1 MIHHVKQSALQPFGG
16 EHKRAQ
22 EDVAEVA
29 HGGVGQPAL
38 HVPLANRHGAAEHD
52 AEHGHDQAD
61 RLRPG
66 AAHQIRAEAVVAE
79 TDDREGARLD
89 HRHRVQQGRDRGGG
103 YARRGQP
110 VMEGE
115 DGRLDAKAQETQHK
129 HGKEQLH
136 RRVLER
142 RDAAGDEV
150 GVAGEVHH
158 RGQREEGHRRAAQRV
173 VHILA
178 ARVDG
183 LRLHAVH
190 DQEQRCQGQQLVE
203 DVEGHQV
210 LGEGDAQRDRVAE
223 QVEAEEVVFP
233 ALVRHV
239 LKGVQRGKRPQ
250 EGHQPAK
257 DAPQPVE
264 LEADGEQVGQPEQ
277 RDGMRARRQ
286 YAPRDAGGGGERRG
300 HGQRVAGPHVAGP
313 PDEQRDRA
321 QNGQQNG
328 NQQHISARLSF
339 TAQPP
344 QRRSQRF
351 PPAKGT
357 GPESASAPPAPPAAR
372 AWRPPA
378 RRRRCPA
385 PPRRSHGRGRSR

>member
-1 MIHHVKQSALQPFGG
+1 
-16 EHKRAQ
+16 
-22 EDVAEVA
+22 
-29 HGGVGQPAL
+29 
-38 HVPLANRHGAAEHD
+38 
-52 AEHGHDQAD
+52 
-61 RLRPG
+61 
-66 AAHQIRAEAVVAE
+66 
-79 TDDREGARLD
+79 
-89 HRHRVQQGRDRGGG
+89 
-103 YARRGQP
+103 
-110 VMEGE
+110 MEGE

-210 LGEGDAQRDRVAE
+210 LGEGDAQRDRIAE
-223 QVEAEEVVFP
+223 QVEAEEVVLP
-233 ALVRHV
+233 ALVGHV
-239 LKGVQRGKRPQ
+239 FKGVEGGERPQ

-277 RDGMRARRQ
+277 RDGMRARREH
-286 YAPRDAGGGGERRG
+286 APRDADGGGERRG

-378 RRRRCPA
+378 RRRRYPA
-385 PPRRSHGRGRSR
+385 PPRRWHGRGRSR